1 MTVLAGDIGGTK
13 TLLGLGDAD
22 GSGVRWLRKA
32 RFASAQYAGLE
43 EMLAA
48 FLRPGERPTA
58 ACLAVAGPIEYTPG
72 GARTHVTNL
81 PWTIDTDA
89 LGATLGA
96 PVRLVNDFQGVAH
109 GIAHLPAQD
118 LTIVQAGRPE
128 HPAVRAVLGAGTGL
142 GMAIMV
148 PVGSTWQVLASEG
161 GHTDFAPQG
170 ALQEDFA
177 RWLRARE
184 RLDHLS
190 CERVLSGPGIEA
202 LYAYLSDASGAPSAL
217 GAPEVSAAATQGNP
231 HARLALD
238 EFTRIYG
245 AQAGNLALMTLPYGG
260 LYLAGGIAPAHA
272 ALLTGGLFMQAFLAK
287 GRFRALLERVPVRIV
302 TDPEVGLLG
311 AAALALQM
319 AARAPSP
326 CAGG

>member
-13 TLLGLGDAD
+13 TLLGLGQAD
-22 GSGVRWLRKA
+22 GTGVRWLRKA

-43 EMLAA
+43 DMLAE

-72 GARTHVTNL
+72 GARAQVTNL
-81 PWTIDTDA
+81 PWTIDASA
-89 LGATLGA
+89 LGTTLSA
-96 PVRLVNDFQGVAH
+96 PVRLINDFEGVAH

-118 LTIVQAGRPE
+118 LTIVQVGRPE

-148 PVGSTWQVLASEG
+148 PAGPTWQVLASEG

-202 LYAYLSDASGAPSAL
+202 LHAYLSSAPSAL

-231 HARLALD
+231 HARLALE

-287 GRFRALLERVPVRIV
+287 GRFRALLERIPVRIV
-302 TDPEVGLLG
+302 MDPQVGLLG
-311 AAALALQM
+311 AAALAAG
-319 AARAPSP
+319 AASTP
-326 CAGG
+326 